1 MSGFDPFDTAAL
13 RAAVLSAWTASP
25 TRFREDANAE
35 EDLYLGGY
43 RDRLLVELAQNAADA
58 AEGSGILRV
67 SLVDNELRAANTGRP
82 LDAAGV
88 AALAS
93 LRASAK
99 AGGVG
104 QFGVGFAAVLAV
116 TDAPRVV
123 SAGGGVAFSADDTR
137 GAVAEIPALAARVAE
152 RAGRVPVL
160 RLVWPVDETPP
171 SGFATEVRLPLRAD
185 VDGAALLAGFAEQAV
200 DLLLA
205 LPGLHRIEIDDAV
218 WERAEEPI
226 PAAEA
231 TVARAEK
238 PVPETTELAAW
249 ELAPTPEDHPEAI
262 RQPGEGARV
271 EIRGPEGVSAW
282 LVYRV
287 EGTLGQD
294 IADTLGVEARPHWT
308 ACWAV
313 PVGNEGIPRPQ
324 TVDVLHAPTPTD
336 DRLSLPARLVAT
348 LPIEPTRRRVRPGP
362 AADAVLAEAAKA
374 YPELVRLVADE
385 HRTSLVPR
393 AGFPLSEVD
402 DRLREMLLAELRQAE
417 WLPAKGKY
425 RSPARSKVLDVEAEG
440 LAELISDIL
449 PDLLDGPLSAQRH
462 AASLAALDVPRI
474 WLAEMVEAITG
485 ITRPP
490 TWWRE
495 LYTALAPIVDT
506 DPGARA
512 ELGGLPVPLAD
523 GRTLPGPRGTV
534 LLDGAA
540 DLLDLLAHTE
550 VGALRVVHADAAHPV
565 LEKLGAHV
573 GVPVDVLDG
582 LQEAVESSL
591 DDAESGVDTS
601 GLVSVVLRLVRDSG
615 VRAGDK
621 PWLGALALPD
631 SVGDWRRADELA
643 LPGSPLLDVLDE
655 DSPVGVLSADLAARW
670 PESVLIALGV
680 LDAFALVVDEN
691 PTGPDH
697 DLADEAQWWDASP
710 EPPSRVIAVR
720 DLDLVTED
728 AWPRA
733 LALLAGEPDTWRALH
748 EAGGYTG
755 WWISRH
761 AVIGGA
767 APGEWRMPE
776 ARELAGLYDEV
787 PDIGVDP
794 RVLAAIGVRTE
805 LTIGSP
811 EDAEELLGR
820 LGDLDRVV
828 NPGTVLRAH
837 AALAEAVVDE
847 VIEPADVRPPA
858 GVRTLAGTV
867 KDECSVLDAPWL
879 LAVVGEDAV
888 ISAGPDFALAE
899 ALADL
904 LDLPLA
910 SEEIGGEPAPAGEF
924 VPWAD
929 LGAVAAACDLL
940 GVDVPEGGAMVH
952 DKLVIQCA
960 DGDHPAPWWVHD
972 GVAHCEDTPQA
983 LARALA
989 WTTDRW
995 LDRHTLAELIEDPA
1009 NHLI

>member
-1 MSGFDPFDTAAL
+1 MSGLDPFDTAAL

-123 SAGGGVAFSADDTR
+123 SVDGGVAFSADDTR
-137 GAVAEIPALAARVAE
+137 AAVGEVATLAARVAE

-226 PAAEA
+226 AEA
-231 TVARAEK
+231 
-238 PVPETTELAAW
+238 AALEEPAGW
-249 ELAPTPEDHPEAI
+249 EQADEPIPASLDDPTSAI
-262 RQPGEGARV
+262 TQPGEGARV

-287 EGTLGQD
+287 EGALGQD

-313 PVGNEGIPRPQ
+313 PVDTKGIPRPQ
-324 TVDVLHAPTPTD
+324 AVDVLHAPTPTD

-348 LPIEPTRRRVRPGP
+348 LPIEPTRRRVRPGA

-374 YPELVRLVADE
+374 YPSLVRLVADE
-385 HRTSLVPR
+385 WRTSLVPQ

-402 DRLREMLLAELRQAE
+402 DRLRDMLLAELRQAE
-417 WLPAKGKY
+417 WLPAKGKH

-440 LAELISDIL
+440 LAELLSDVL
-449 PDLLDGPLSAQRH
+449 PDLLDGSLSAQRH
-462 AASLAALDVPRI
+462 TASLAALDVPRI
-474 WLAEMVEAITG
+474 RLAELVELITG

-490 TWWRE
+490 TWWRK
-495 LYTALAPIVDT
+495 LYAALAPIVDT

-573 GVPVDVLDG
+573 GVPIDVLDG
-582 LQEAVESSL
+582 LQETVESSL

-655 DSPVGVLSADLAARW
+655 DSPVGVLSADLAAEW
-670 PESVLIALGV
+670 AESVLIALGV

-697 DLADEAQWWDASP
+697 DLADEADWWDASP
-710 EPPSRVIAVR
+710 DPPSRVIAVR

-733 LALLAGEPDTWRALH
+733 LALLASEPDTWRALH

-761 AVIGGA
+761 AVIGGS

-805 LTIGSP
+805 LTI
-811 EDAEELLGR
+811 ENADDAEELLGR
-820 LGDLDRVV
+820 LGDLDRAV

-879 LAVVGEDAV
+879 LAVVGEDSV

-910 SEEIGGEPAPAGEF
+910 SEEVAGEPAPAGEF

-972 GVAHCEDTPQA
+972 GIAHCEDTPQA